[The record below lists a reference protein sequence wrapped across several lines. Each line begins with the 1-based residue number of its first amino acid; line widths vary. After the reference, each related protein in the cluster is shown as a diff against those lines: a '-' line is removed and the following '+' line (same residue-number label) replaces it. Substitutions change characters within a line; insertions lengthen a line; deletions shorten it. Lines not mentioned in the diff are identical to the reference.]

1 VLLVNKCIPI
11 TVLASVSL
19 TFVLRLSSF
28 DVDVFVLAVLV
39 CGHFGLSLWPFW
51 SDLWP
56 FSLWPFWFVAV
67 LVLPCVPHLV
77 VTRHR
82 GTSQVKSSQVK
93 FNNQLCGQS
102 GRIAM

>member
-1 VLLVNKCIPI
+1 M
-11 TVLASVSL
+11 TALASVSL

-56 FSLWPFWFVAV
+56 FWPWPFWFVAV
-67 LVLPCVPHLV
+67 LDVIWAVAFIMTWHGLHNFVI
-77 VTRHR
+77 
-82 GTSQVKSSQVK
+82 
-93 FNNQLCGQS
+93 LCHC
-102 GRIAM
+102 